1 MEAVLSFATVIGPIL
16 LLGAI
21 IWAWTRNR
29 KTSDRVDRKAEQGAR
44 DLQRELEERPD
55 KKADL

>member
-1 MEAVLSFATVIGPIL
+1 MEAILSFATVAGPIL
-16 LLGAI
+16 LLAAI
-21 IWAWTRNR
+21 IWAWSRNR
-29 KTSDRVDRKAEQGAR
+29 KASNAIDRKAEQGAR